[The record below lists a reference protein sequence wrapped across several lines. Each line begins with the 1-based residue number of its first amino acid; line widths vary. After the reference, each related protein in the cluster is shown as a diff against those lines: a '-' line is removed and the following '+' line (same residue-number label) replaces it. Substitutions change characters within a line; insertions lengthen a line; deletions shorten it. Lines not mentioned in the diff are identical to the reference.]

1 MMHTYQRPLTGER
14 VGVVFGSFAPL
25 HQGHLDLIM
34 RAKKEC
40 DGGCIVI
47 VCGYDGDK
55 GEPLMPHSKR
65 YRYVREFFADD
76 DLVAVYSINDT
87 EQELDR
93 YPNGWTGWLKEFN
106 RIWHEEAHITAE
118 RRVWYVGDEAYYND
132 LVGLNEE
139 VYLVDR
145 KADNPICATDI
156 RRNPIANWDKIT
168 FPFRRI
174 FSTNIL
180 ICGTAS
186 EGKTTL
192 TRDLG
197 KYFNAPYSWEWARDY
212 MRESC
217 VSEWE
222 LDGADY
228 MAFLINKENKPY
240 AVLYGTYTVSET
252 DVTQDN
258 SSACSQKTHCVYAGT
273 LDPRKGGAETALN
286 TALYLPENYHVHILG
301 FGSEKEIQ
309 YIKDRVSKV
318 SSNCKCSV
326 SYDGCLSGDEY
337 KDFISS
343 CQIGLSTQDPDA
355 SFNATS
361 FPSKILA
368 YIANGLRVVTVRIPA
383 IEKSAVAENVFF
395 YEENTPE
402 SVAAAIKSIDL
413 TKAYDGKDTIRTLDK
428 KFLANLQMLLQGES
442 DD

>member
-1 MMHTYQRPLTGER
+1 MAPTSERGSDVSKIIYLAHYDMPHGER
-14 VGVVFGSFAPL
+14 LTSPAGTTVMNYVLNSLENIKRHAILVSPSCS
-25 HQGHLDLIM
+25 
-34 RAKKEC
+34 KKELSREELVN
-40 DGGCIVI
+40 GPYTKIVLLPTPSPAGKYNI
-47 VCGYDGDK
+47 ASRFLNRLRQRRNLENELSKQLNDGDI
-55 GEPLMPHSKR
+55 LMVYHSLSLMNV
-65 YRYVREFFADD
+65 VRKIRKKKKITLLLQVCEVYGDVADNAR
-76 DLVAVYSINDT
+76 VRKK
-87 EQELDR
+87 ELDFFKTADR
-93 YPNGWTGWLKEFN
+93 Y
-106 RIWHEEAHITAE
+106 
-118 RRVWYVGDEAYYND
+118 
-132 LVGLNEE
+132 
-139 VYLVDR
+139 
-145 KADNPICATDI
+145 
-156 RRNPIANWDKIT
+156 
-168 FPFRRI
+168 I
-174 FSTNIL
+174 FQ
-180 ICGTAS
+180 S
-186 EGKTTL
+186 EL
-192 TRDLG
+192 L
-197 KYFNAPYSWEWARDY
+197 EH
-212 MRESC
+212 
-217 VSEWE
+217 
-222 LDGADY
+222 
-228 MAFLINKENKPY
+228 LINKENKPY

>member
-1 MMHTYQRPLTGER
+1 MRKITYLAHYDVPYGER
-14 VGVVFGSFAPL
+14 LTSPAGTTVMNYVLNSLENIKRHAILVSPSCS
-25 HQGHLDLIM
+25 
-34 RAKKEC
+34 KKELSREELVN
-40 DGGCIVI
+40 GPYTKIVLLPTPSPAGKYNI
-47 VCGYDGDK
+47 ASRFLNRLRQRRNLENELSKQLNDGDI
-55 GEPLMPHSKR
+55 LMVYHSLSLMNV
-65 YRYVREFFADD
+65 VRKIRKKKKITLLLQVCE
-76 DLVAVYSINDT
+76 VYGDVTDNARVRKK
-87 EQELDR
+87 ELDFFKTADR
-93 YPNGWTGWLKEFN
+93 Y
-106 RIWHEEAHITAE
+106 
-118 RRVWYVGDEAYYND
+118 
-132 LVGLNEE
+132 
-139 VYLVDR
+139 
-145 KADNPICATDI
+145 
-156 RRNPIANWDKIT
+156 
-168 FPFRRI
+168 I
-174 FSTNIL
+174 FQ
-180 ICGTAS
+180 S
-186 EGKTTL
+186 EL
-192 TRDLG
+192 L
-197 KYFNAPYSWEWARDY
+197 EH
-212 MRESC
+212 
-217 VSEWE
+217 
-222 LDGADY
+222 
-228 MAFLINKENKPY
+228 LINKENKPY
-240 AVLYGTYTVSET
+240 AVLHGTYTVSET
-252 DVTQDN
+252 NVTQDN

-383 IEKSAVAENVFF
+383 IEKSAVAGNVFF

-413 TKAYDGKDTIRTLDK
+413 TKEYDGKDTIRTLDE
-428 KFLANLQMLLQGES
+428 KFLASLQMLLQGES